1 MNSFNEFNVG
11 DLVEIINE
19 YYGPHRKGSKFFIER
34 ISKYENICATI
45 GSDTKFGHW
54 NYPLDSKYHVY
65 LKLVEPISLE
75 NI

>member
-11 DLVEIINE
+11 DLVEIVDT
-19 YYGPHRKGSKFFIER
+19 YRGPHVKGSKFFIER

-54 NYPLDSKYHVY
+54 NYPLDNKYHVY

>member
-19 YYGPHRKGSKFFIER
+19 YHGPYRKGEQLI
-34 ISKYENICATI
+34 IQDIQKYDNICATLI
-45 GSDTKFGHW
+45 SANRGSW
-54 NYPLDSKYHVY
+54 NYPLDCKWRVY